1 MGRAYGA
8 GRTLSTGQS
17 EFSLPYLRL
26 LGGQVAIGAAAIFAR
41 YALTGAGPLAVAA
54 ARLALAAVVLLA
66 LARGLRRLSPRRELA
81 LGVAGFALALHF
93 AAWIASLEF
102 TSVAVSTLLVTTT
115 PLWTEI
121 YDVVREGRAPSGT
134 FVLSLLLGFA
144 GVALVAVQ
152 RPSGAPPVPGH
163 ALLGDLLALA
173 GSFAIGA
180 YLLIV
185 RDAGAGKGGARLP
198 TRPIVTRTY
207 GWAALILI
215 ATAGAAH
222 QPAPALSD
230 FVAWGGI
237 LAMAL
242 VSQLLGHT
250 ALNAALRDFRPS
262 VVALS
267 TLTEPVVAAVLAALI
282 FGELLGPATIAGGV
296 LVLAAVAITLSAS
309 RPASAETL
317 PPEISS

>member
-1 MGRAYGA
+1 
-8 GRTLSTGQS
+8 
-17 EFSLPYLRL
+17 LPYLRL
-26 LGGQVAIGAAAIFAR
+26 GAAQVAIGAAAIFAR

-54 ARLALAAVVLLA
+54 ARLALAALVLLA
-66 LARGLRRLSPRRELA
+66 LSRGLTRLSRRRELA
-81 LGVAGFALALHF
+81 LGLAGLALALHF
-93 AAWIASLEF
+93 ATWIASLEF

-121 YDVVREGRAPSGT
+121 FDAVRERRAPSVA
-134 FVLSLLLGFA
+134 FVLSLVLGFA
-144 GVALVAVQ
+144 GVALVAAQ
-152 RPSGAPPVPGH
+152 RSSGAPPVPGH
-163 ALLGDLLALA
+163 ALLGDILALA

-185 RDAGAGKGGARLP
+185 RDTGANSRGARLP
-198 TRPIVTRTY
+198 TRDIVTRTY
-207 GWAALILI
+207 GWAALVLVV
-215 ATAGAAH
+215 TAGTAR
-222 QPAPALSD
+222 QPPPAISD
-230 FVAWGGI
+230 LVAWAGI

-267 TLTEPVVAAVLAALI
+267 TLAEPVVAAVLAAI
-282 FGELLGPATIAGGV
+282 VFRELLGPATIAGGV
-296 LVLAAVAITLSAS
+296 LVLAAVAITLATS

-317 PPEISS
+317 TELRG